1 MGEAS
6 ILSAASG
13 ERVGT
18 LPLCPPRPSPG
29 VLRWPRAPAPGTSPG
44 PRAPGWLQARAP
56 TQGPRDMR
64 QWISPR
70 VLIKRNELILL
81 SRRQSIPLCEP
92 TVEHALVAREASDL
106 RGSHLGNGKINHSA
120 RPPPKSRLAQ
130 AQPRRTRLR
139 NLLVC
144 GLCGAG
150 GRGAG
155 RGTER
160 GWIPT
165 DSQPSP

>member
-1 MGEAS
+1 MSAS
-6 ILSAASG
+6 PISWGAA
-13 ERVGT
+13 
-18 LPLCPPRPSPG
+18 L
-29 VLRWPRAPAPGTSPG
+29 APGPGPRHG
-44 PRAPGWLQARAP
+44 PRAPGPGPQDGSRPGPRARGGPGPGARSP
-56 TQGPRDMR
+56 IQGPRDMR

-120 RPPPKSRLAQ
+120 GPPPKSRPAQ
-130 AQPRRTRLR
+130 AQPGRTRLR
-139 NLLVC
+139 NSLVC